1 MPTHLMHG
9 FLKGR
14 STVSN
19 LCLFNDYLTEKM
31 DTRNQVDV
39 IYTDYS
45 KAFDRIDHSLLIC
58 KLQDIGVRGCL
69 LSFFKSYVTARSQAV
84 VLNGFTSSWMS
95 IPSGVPQGSLLG
107 PLLFIIFIN
116 DIDRPFSDSD
126 IERPTFSG
134 LPEVPP
140 ARRPGSVVFP
150 PPALLNI
157 DSEDLEDDVFVS
169 PRFDNGND
177 LFSTRTMEIFGS
189 RFGNPRTPAGVL
201 LSPRR
206 ERRFTFAVTS
216 EKHWRDK
223 GGTREEEDAGIPIS
237 DTDEALKS
245 LPRVGILLFQLAIPS
260 VEFTAI

>member
-1 MPTHLMHG
+1 MAIA
-9 FLKGR
+9 F
-14 STVSN
+14 N
-19 LCLFNDYLTEKM
+19 LPSEREASEENFSRLNRLLTELYEEPCHIL
-31 DTRNQVDV
+31 V
-39 IYTDYS
+39 
-45 KAFDRIDHSLLIC
+45 
-58 KLQDIGVRGCL
+58 
-69 LSFFKSYVTARSQAV
+69 ARQ
-84 VLNGFTSSWMS
+84 
-95 IPSGVPQGSLLG
+95 PEPQERR
-107 PLLFIIFIN
+107 
-116 DIDRPFSDSD
+116 DRPFSDSD
-126 IERPTFSG
+126 IERATFSG

-223 GGTREEEDAGIPIS
+223 GGTREDDDAGIPIS
-237 DTDEALKS
+237 DTDEPDAPSPEPSSSPKDSTSSESSIFSSIMPDKLSGSICTAVLFMLGWK
-245 LPRVGILLFQLAIPS
+245 LLANNR
-260 VEFTAI
+260 